1 MYATDKQDDFLKL
14 FLARYFHVNPEQA
27 ALCLGLDRH
36 AAPNSQAYKSS
47 KDRVLD
53 RFHTMRNRI
62 FGNGSYLAKLTHHVV
77 ALHDFQAT
85 VFNIARLER
94 IADFAVPGESA
105 DARATRLALRDR
117 LGAVKTEHLDRLT
130 AARAASTQAAEDELE
145 RLEGLVDAKGRSGQ
159 TKKVSATELQRAIRT
174 SNFHHKHNMPWAP
187 TSMDSFGRLEALP
200 PPKLMYAYK
209 ITAVQQRVWHK
220 EWSLDIAANMLW
232 QTREVVDIPAT
243 LLDKGICEYY
253 EAVFTIACHNLWLFV
268 VGVDEE
274 KANLTT
280 ALVTAGVRGIA
291 IRMKGT
297 QKASFS
303 LELRVMASLIHIGNV
318 RKGNLPQRRGGE
330 HRVLPRLSRPRLVED
345 VLVILR

>member
-1 MYATDKQDDFLKL
+1 MYDTDKQDDFIKL

-53 RFHTMRNRI
+53 RFYTMRNRI

-77 ALHDFQAT
+77 ALHDFEAT
-85 VFNIARLER
+85 VFNISRLER
-94 IADFAVPGESA
+94 IADLAVPGESA
-105 DARATRLALRDR
+105 DARATRLALRNH
-117 LGAVKTEHLDRLT
+117 LGAAKTEHLDRLT
-130 AARAASTQAAEDELE
+130 AVRAAAAQAAEDELG
-145 RLEGLVDAKGRSGQ
+145 RLEGLVDARGRSGQ
-159 TKKVSATELQRAIRT
+159 TKVSATELQRAIRT
-174 SNFHHKHNMPWAP
+174 ADFHHKQNVPWAP
-187 TSMDSFGRLEALP
+187 ISMDAFDRLEALP
-200 PPKLMYAYK
+200 PPKLMYAYR

-232 QTREVVDIPAT
+232 QTRDVVDIPAT
-243 LLDKGICEYY
+243 LLDKSTCEYY
-253 EAVFTIACHNLWLFV
+253 EAVFTIACHNLWQFV

-274 KANLTT
+274 NAHLTT
-280 ALVTAGVRGIA
+280 ALVTAGIRGVA

-297 QKASFS
+297 QKVSS
-303 LELRVMASLIHIGNV
+303 RLELHVMASLTRVGNV

-330 HRVLPRLSRPRLVED
+330 HRVLPRLSRPRLVKD
-345 VLVILR
+345 FLVILR